1 MSFIII
7 VVFLSVALFSNALHL
22 SSVQMYSVR
31 KLLNNPELPIYER
44 VTIQRVLYISHEKWA
59 VKKAI
64 EFKTLHRHKCMNI
77 PLNELALSGKIGLF
91 KSTKRYNGSSNF
103 IRFSDI
109 YVKSELLRTMTSYL
123 STTSCISKRDRL
135 SAVALSF
142 QMRLPTTFP
151 SNATIPTKIIT
162 KSSMRIPLF
171 GKINPSE
178 LASSELQPP
187 DRICDAVEGLPE
199 DTFARRILWLKYDGN
214 KRSNK
219 HIAEL
224 MCCSEETVRL
234 QLQNLQKNSNTK

>member
-7 VVFLSVALFSNALHL
+7 VVFLSIVVFSNALHL
-22 SSVQMYSVR
+22 SSSQMYSIR
-31 KLLNNPELPIYER
+31 KLLTNPELPIIER
-44 VTIQRVLYISHEKWA
+44 ATIRRVLYVSHEKWA

-64 EFKTLHRHKCMNI
+64 EFKTFHRHKCMNI

-91 KSTKRYNGSSNF
+91 KSIKRYNGSSNF

-135 SAVALSF
+135 SAAALSF
-142 QMRLPTTFP
+142 QMRVFPISPTTIPHKIVKNP
-151 SNATIPTKIIT
+151 S
-162 KSSMRIPLF
+162 SRIPLF

-178 LASSELQPP
+178 LASSEPQPP

-234 QLQNLQKNSNTK
+234 QLQNLKKRV